1 MYVRF
6 GFTGW
11 MIHAAEVFFFLNVR
25 YVAELLFLFFFQHV
39 RTNVYQIF
47 FLRFFLPVDSRIFII
62 HHLVILVLNSDI
74 DININ
79 LLHVYN
85 GMVPIFSYYPTLPLR
100 ARAVAPVASNN
111 VPATM
116 ISRGQL
122 TLITCYM
129 LYRLLWLQYHI
140 AREHE
145 VERGGTLVVL

>member
-1 MYVRF
+1 MWLSCSSF
-6 GFTGW
+6 SFSNTS
-11 MIHAAEVFFFLNVR
+11 
-25 YVAELLFLFFFQHV
+25 V
-39 RTNVYQIF
+39 RTFTKSF